1 MSETKCWPGPIDP
14 EFQLWRIL
22 DHTRFMIAR
31 AREKELARFG
41 LTPEQSHVL
50 DILVSQGGSVTI
62 NDIVAVTQRQ
72 HHSISTL
79 VSRMVRQGLVT
90 KKKDPDDLRKWVVS
104 ITPGGERVFRDL
116 TRDAIH
122 RIISCL
128 PETSRAT
135 FKQDLLCLLKRA
147 YEVLGL
153 TEASVYQTEP
163 AAVPAG
169 RTAGR

>member
-1 MSETKCWPGPIDP
+1 MSDMKQQLVPADP

-31 AREKELARFG
+31 AREKELAKFG

-50 DILVSQGGSVTI
+50 DILVSKGGSITI
-62 NDIVAVTQRQ
+62 NEIVAVTQRQ

-79 VSRMVRQGLVT
+79 VTRMVRQGLVT

-104 ITPGGERVFRDL
+104 ITASGERVFRDL

-128 PETSRAT
+128 PEKNRAT

-153 TEASVYQTEP
+153 TEASIYQAEP
-163 AAVPAG
+163 APVNESLL
-169 RTAGR
+169 RR

>member
-1 MSETKCWPGPIDP
+1 MSETKHWPGPIDP

-50 DILVSQGGSVTI
+50 DILVGHGGSVTI

-104 ITPGGERVFRDL
+104 ITAQGERVFRDL

-128 PETSRAT
+128 PEQNRST
-135 FKQDLLCLLKRA
+135 FKEDLLCLLKRA

-153 TEASVYQTEP
+153 NLAPVYQADPPFPTEP
-163 AAVPAG
+163 KP
-169 RTAGR
+169 RR

>member
-1 MSETKCWPGPIDP
+1 MSETKNWSGTLDP

-31 AREKELARFG
+31 AREKELAHFG

-50 DILVSQGGSVTI
+50 DILVGQGGSVTI

-104 ITPGGERVFRDL
+104 ITPQGERVFRDL

-128 PETSRAT
+128 PENNRAT
-135 FKQDLLCLLKRA
+135 FKEDLLCLLKRA

-153 TEASVYQTEP
+153 NRSSVYQSEP
-163 AAVPAG
+163 TPLPATPP
-169 RTAGR
+169 RRR